1 MAVRVKRCLD
11 VAGAAVGLVVLS
23 PVLAGIALALRV
35 TQGSPVLYRQR
46 RPGLHARTFT
56 LLKFRTMR
64 APRPGEVWFRSEADR
79 LTPLGRF
86 LRTSSLD
93 ELPELWN
100 VLRGEMSL
108 VGPRP
113 LLPEYLEAYTAE
125 ERRRHDVRPGLTG
138 WAAVNGR
145 NASPFRERLALDVWY
160 VEHWSLALDLEI
172 LALTLLRVM
181 RREGAA
187 AFEDSKA
194 LGFPIERLHAA
205 GPGAARGG
213 PRAAGVGSRAPF
225 DRLGTAGRSGTPRG
239 NAR

>member
-1 MAVRVKRCLD
+1 MARGRMALRVKRCLD
-11 VAGAAVGLVVLS
+11 VVGAAAALAALS
-23 PVLAGIALALRV
+23 PALLAVALTLRI
-35 TQGSPVLYRQR
+35 TQGAPILYRQR
-46 RPGLHARTFT
+46 RPGLRGRSFL

-64 APRPGEVWFRSEADR
+64 APRPGEVWFRSEVDR

-86 LRTSSLD
+86 LRISSLD

-125 ERRRHDVRPGLTG
+125 ERRRHDVRPGITG

-145 NASPFRERLALDVWY
+145 NATPFRERLALDVWY
-160 VEHWSLALDLEI
+160 VDHWSLGLDLRI
-172 LALTLLRVM
+172 LTRTLVQVV
-181 RREGAA
+181 RRDGAA

-194 LGFPIERLHAA
+194 LGFPVERLD
-205 GPGAARGG
+205 PRG
-213 PRAAGVGSRAPF
+213 PRREEVR
-225 DRLGTAGRSGTPRG
+225 
-239 NAR
+239 